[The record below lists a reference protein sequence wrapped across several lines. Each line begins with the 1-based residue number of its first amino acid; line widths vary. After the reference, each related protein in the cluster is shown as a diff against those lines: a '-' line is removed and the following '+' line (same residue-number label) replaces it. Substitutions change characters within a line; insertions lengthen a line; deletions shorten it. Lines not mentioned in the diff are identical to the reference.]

1 MWDGGGDGGDNV
13 QLHMSTITLL
23 HVFIISASAF
33 RTFFNFF
40 LVFTFRRATATFT
53 LFTENDPS
61 RVPIPLKRPAFF
73 LMAII
78 PFNASHSVQVHEFMS
93 S

>member
-1 MWDGGGDGGDNV
+1 MAGNETNNIFCVG
-13 QLHMSTITLL
+13 
-23 HVFIISASAF
+23 ISYIF
-33 RTFFNFF
+33 YFF